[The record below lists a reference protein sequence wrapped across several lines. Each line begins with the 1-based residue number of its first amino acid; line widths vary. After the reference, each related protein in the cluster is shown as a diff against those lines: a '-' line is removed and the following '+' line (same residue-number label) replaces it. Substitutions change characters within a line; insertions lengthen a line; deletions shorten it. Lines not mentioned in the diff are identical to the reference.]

1 MTDSGRL
8 PSLGPLGLGDPRS
21 QVGAGRIAAR
31 LFAPE
36 PEVLGA
42 RYEIRARLGSG
53 GMGVV
58 DEGFDLELQRPVAIK
73 RLHGCELGDVE
84 LPLLKREAQAL
95 AALTHPNVVPVFDIV
110 ADGDSIAMVMEL
122 VEGTSMTAWLAKPP
136 PIRRRLHALR
146 QAAVGLQAAH
156 DRRLVHGD
164 FKPSNVLIDTK
175 GRVRLCDFGL
185 ACSAEL
191 TRSRKG
197 REQPN
202 DAWGTPRYMSPE
214 QHAGAALTG
223 ASDQYAF
230 CVTAWILLTGQVPFV
245 AQPSESLLEL
255 KRTGPPPYP
264 TTVDAP
270 LRVMRALRRGLE
282 PDPDDRWPSMSA
294 LRRELVPSSRRR
306 WIFAGGLV
314 TALAGFALASSPV
327 ATLAPRDESVA
338 EAAQR
343 GRNEKLDL
351 ALALFEDGKSTEARA
366 RLDEV
371 FEDSGARGQLLDVV
385 ESAAWLALIT
395 PFGDGAAIEQAARD
409 ASLVAGHVDLP
420 ERTRSLVTLA
430 TIRADRAHEAPGTH
444 ADRWARALE
453 TVKDPL
459 AAHMGERYLALALH
473 WAGRFDEGFVHLDR
487 AKAHAETLNAE
498 NLGIEIEIQRAQL
511 LDASGRRPE
520 ARAHLDALLPGVESP
535 ARRAHILVNLADLE
549 MKAADFDAAELH
561 FDEAQTL
568 IEALPHGDTLLAL
581 RCLSLTS
588 DLQVIKL
595 EFDEALATLE
605 RARVLV
611 ESSTTD
617 GTRSLMVLHTKSASV
632 LSSTGDNAGARE
644 HIGAALE
651 LADSPFE
658 AAHLRVEMAS
668 LLADDGR
675 FLEAA
680 PLLEAAT
687 PTVLGSDEPEGRF
700 VYETVLAKIR
710 EAHGDVAGAREH
722 LRTARRWFETGQ
734 GPTHAV
740 AGMLLGEEA
749 RLASLLGE
757 TVEAQFKD
765 AIEIQVRGNAPP
777 MIYAYTQIAY
787 AQYMWER
794 GREAEAR
801 SLFADALPHAK
812 QHPGPPPEYA
822 RALAWLEARGID
834 IDA

>member
-1 MTDSGRL
+1 M
-8 PSLGPLGLGDPRS
+8 GPLGLRDPRS
-21 QVGAGRIAAR
+21 RAAAGRIAAR

-58 DEGFDLELQRPVAIK
+58 DEGFDLELRRRVAIK
-73 RLHGCELGDVE
+73 RLHGSELGEVE
-84 LPLLKREAQAL
+84 LPLLKREAQSL
-95 AALTHPNVVPVFDIV
+95 AALTHPNIVPVFDIV

-122 VEGTSMTAWLAKPP
+122 VEGTSMRAWLEKPP
-136 PIRRRLHALR
+136 PIRRRLHALQ

-156 DRRLVHGD
+156 DRGLVHGD
-164 FKPSNVLIDTK
+164 FKPSNVLIDAK

-185 ACSAEL
+185 ACSAEF
-191 TRSRKG
+191 TRSRE
-197 REQPN
+197 RHEQPN

-223 ASDQYAF
+223 ASDQFSF

-245 AQPSESLLEL
+245 ATPSQTLLEL
-255 KRTGPPPYP
+255 KRSGPPPYP
-264 TTVDAP
+264 TAVEAP

-282 PDPDDRWPSMSA
+282 PDPGDRWPSMSA
-294 LRRELVPSSRRR
+294 LRRELANESRRR
-306 WIFAGGLV
+306 WLFAGGLV
-314 TALAGFALASSPV
+314 AAVAGFAWASSPTV
-327 ATLAPRDESVA
+327 TQAPPDDPAA
-338 EAAQR
+338 EAPLD
-343 GRNEKLDL
+343 GRDAKLDL
-351 ALALFEDGKSTEARA
+351 ALALLRDGKNAEARA

-371 FEDSGARGQLLDVV
+371 FEDSGARGQLPDVV

-395 PFGDGAAIEQAARD
+395 PFGDGATIERAARD
-409 ASLVAGHVDLP
+409 ASRVAGHVDLP
-420 ERTRSLVTLA
+420 EQIRSLVTLA
-430 TIRADRAHEAPGTH
+430 TLRADRAHAEPSTH
-444 ADRWARALE
+444 ADQWARALE
-453 TVKDPL
+453 AVQDPL
-459 AAHMGERYLALALH
+459 AAHMGERHLALALH
-473 WAGRFDEGFVHLDR
+473 WAGRFDEGLEHLDR
-487 AKAHAETLNAE
+487 AEAHAETLNSE
-498 NLGIEIEIQRAQL
+498 SLRVETEIQRAQL
-511 LDASGRRPE
+511 LDASGQRSE
-520 ARAHLDALLPGVESP
+520 ARARLDALLPRVESASP
-535 ARRAHILVNLADLE
+535 RAHVLVNLADFE
-549 MKAADFDAAELH
+549 MKAADFESAERH
-561 FDEAQTL
+561 FAEAQTL
-568 IEALPHGDTLLAL
+568 IEALPQTDTLLAL

-595 EFDEALATLE
+595 EFDEALTTLE

-680 PLLEAAT
+680 PLLEAAA
-687 PTVLGSDEPEGRF
+687 PTVLASDEPEGRF
-700 VYETVLAKIR
+700 VYETVLAKVR

-722 LRTARRWFETGQ
+722 LHTARRWFETGQ

-749 RLASLLGE
+749 RLGSLLGE

-794 GREAEAR
+794 GRKAEAR
-801 SLFADALPHAK
+801 SLLADALPHAK